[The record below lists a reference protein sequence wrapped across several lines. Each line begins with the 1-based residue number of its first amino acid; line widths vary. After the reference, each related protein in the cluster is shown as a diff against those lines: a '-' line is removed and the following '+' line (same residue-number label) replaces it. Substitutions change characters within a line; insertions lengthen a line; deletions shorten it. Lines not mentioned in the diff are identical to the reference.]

1 MNSDRNKKKHISVLQ
16 TVSGDLITGDKDILQ
31 FCRVYFQDIYTS
43 KVDNQGASAGVSRF
57 MGTSLCPRLSE
68 SDKALCDGPITNLE
82 CLTALNGM
90 LNNKAPSV
98 SGFSKEFFI
107 FFLDRNR

>member
-1 MNSDRNKKKHISVLQ
+1 MNVDRNNKKHISVLQ
-16 TVSGDLITGDKDILQ
+16 TVNEDLITGDKDILQ
-31 FCRVYFQDIYTS
+31 FCRAYFQDIYTS
-43 KVDNQGASAGVSRF
+43 KVDNLGASARVSRF
-57 MGTSLCPRLSE
+57 LGTAPCPRLSE
-68 SDKALCDGPITNLE
+68 SDKPLCDGPITNLE

-107 FFLDRNR
+107 FSGTK